1 MPKISAPTVAEHR
14 AAQRAAL
21 LDATQQILLGDGIT
35 GATPR
40 AIAERAGLARSS
52 FYEYFGSRD
61 DILAAVAID
70 AFDRWAAEID
80 TALAAAP
87 AADRIRIYVESTM
100 RMTADGK
107 HALASILQQADLSP
121 SKLEDIMAM
130 HDTLLLPITTVLS
143 EIGTPDVMAHAT
155 LIQGLLG
162 AGVQLVTHGTD
173 PDAVARDIVN
183 LLSKGLPADPL
194 A

>member
-14 AAQRAAL
+14 VAQRAAL
-21 LDATQQILLGDGIT
+21 LEATRKILLGDGLA
-35 GATPR
+35 GVTPR
-40 AIAERAGLARSS
+40 SVAERAGLARSS

-61 DILAAVAID
+61 DILTAVALN
-70 AFDRWAAEID
+70 AFDEWAAEID
-80 TALAAAP
+80 DALAGAP

-130 HDTLLLPITTVLS
+130 HDTLLLPITTVLR
-143 EIGTPDVMAHAT
+143 EIGTPDMMAHGT

-162 AGVQLVTHGTD
+162 AGVQLVTHGMD

-183 LLSKGLPADPL
+183 MLSKGLPTDPSI
-194 A
+194 